1 MKSQYVGTPV
11 GTITT
16 ILFTTKPSPL
26 VSPKTCPHGFHP
38 YATLTPNPFHI
49 HQIRS
54 GIIGIQQCISRQRIT
69 RDTGYHAYIIN
80 TQRFSLSA
88 SLQAILPVKLQVTSP
103 NSKICLVL
111 ILINSIY
118 KYTFPHL
125 FLYSFQD
132 NQSQFKLVPTV
143 IISHMESDRIGLFR
157 QIDVSYMYS
166 VFRHFLSFLV
176 EIHPDSCFWR
186 CQTWKSAPFG
196 FSK

>member
-1 MKSQYVGTPV
+1 MKKPV
-11 GTITT
+11 RWNASWNHCHHFYSRQN
-16 ILFTTKPSPL
+16 LL
-26 VSPKTCPHGFHP
+26 HWYLRKTCPHGFHP

-49 HQIRS
+49 HQSQVRYYWDS
-54 GIIGIQQCISRQRIT
+54 AMYLPGKGSPVT
-69 RDTGYHAYIIN
+69 RDIIR
-80 TQRFSLSA
+80 TLSIHSVFSLSA

-143 IISHMESDRIGLFR
+143 IISHMESD
-157 QIDVSYMYS
+157 
-166 VFRHFLSFLV
+166 
-176 EIHPDSCFWR
+176 
-186 CQTWKSAPFG
+186 
-196 FSK
+196 

>member
-11 GTITT
+11 GTIAT

-49 HQIRS
+49 HQSQVRYYWDS
-54 GIIGIQQCISRQRIT
+54 AMYLPARIT
-69 RDTGYHAYIIN
+69 RDTGYHTYIIN

-143 IISHMESDRIGLFR
+143 IISHMESD
-157 QIDVSYMYS
+157 
-166 VFRHFLSFLV
+166 
-176 EIHPDSCFWR
+176 
-186 CQTWKSAPFG
+186 
-196 FSK
+196 